1 MVTRKMVREALARF
15 NAMRTSL
22 EEQSVG
28 HDIVKFNE
36 INQIETEA
44 LYELFELRKT
54 LLALISDTP
63 EAQAELDT
71 TLSRM
76 TGFHIGVM
84 AARLEAAERE
94 EIKMD

>member
-1 MVTRKMVREALARF
+1 VVTRAMVREAKARF

-22 EEQSVG
+22 EEQSDR

-54 LLALISDTP
+54 LLAMVTDTP
-63 EAQAELDT
+63 EAQAEVDT
-71 TLSRM
+71 TLARM
-76 TGFHIGVM
+76 TGFHLGVM